1 MRVLVLDTEVSN
13 LHSVLSALRVLGC
26 RVEVV
31 DAAPRLHRAV
41 TDAVSFAGKRE
52 GDGGEEARGGRLPP
66 LIFPGVG
73 EARSTMRSLVGRGL
87 DRGLRRFI
95 MGGGAVLG
103 ICVGAQLLLQRSEE
117 RNAVG
122 LGAVSGGSRLL
133 SDRAPDGARL
143 KVPQIGWNTVRAR
156 RSGGE
161 GGRGG
166 GGGGG
171 GAMLFRG
178 IPQDSAFYFVHS
190 YCLHPAV
197 HSERIAYCD
206 YGDHLPVAF
215 ARGRVFGV
223 QFHPEK
229 SGPIGLRLL
238 HNFVRYGARQ
248 G

>member
-26 RVEVV
+26 RVEVI
-31 DAAPRLHRAV
+31 DAAPRLHRAIS
-41 TDAVSFAGKRE
+41 DAASFAGKRE
-52 GDGGEEARGGRLPP
+52 GDGREEQTGERLPP

-87 DRGLRRFI
+87 DRGLRCFI
-95 MGGGAVLG
+95 TGGGAVLG

-117 RNAVG
+117 RSAVG

-156 RSGGE
+156 RSG
-161 GGRGG
+161 RGG
-166 GGGGG
+166 GRAGAAA
-171 GAMLFRG
+171 AMLFRG

-206 YGDHLPVAF
+206 YGGHLPVAF